1 MKRILALAVVS
12 FLCGLGTAL
21 AQEHWTEGPVWSV
34 SFYRTTPGHFDDYMK
49 YLRSHYIVTTA
60 EAKKEGLILDSKVFV
75 KDPSGQ
81 PTGTSA
87 LPRSIPATARLS
99 TTTRGTKTSPRR
111 SSQSTGRLRTRINR
125 GKCLRRA
132 SRHALFRGLSTFG
145 RSTCGQCRNPR
156 PIAGKQRSQLARIGL
171 GPLFVAGLNPPGVS
185 PNPSQLKAP
194 DCKPNRHPRTRVRPE
209 GPETES
215 PARRMHLEG
224 KSSVVSFRF
233 DPSQRRN

>member
-111 SSQSTGRLRTRINR
+111 SSQSTGRRKTRINR

-145 RSTCGQCRNPR
+145 RSTCGRCRNPR
-156 PIAGKQRSQLARIGL
+156 PIAGTRRSQLARIGL
-171 GPLFVAGLNPPGVS
+171 GPLSFAVLYLFGDIPKSLSTEGAGLQAESTSAHPGS
-185 PNPSQLKAP
+185 PGRPR
-194 DCKPNRHPRTRVRPE
+194 NR
-209 GPETES
+209 ES
-215 PARRMHLEG
+215 GSKNASGRE
-224 KSSVVSFRF
+224 VVSCQF
-233 DPSQRRN
+233 SV